1 MRKLFFILTFLFFG
15 IAVQAQ
21 NYQLHS
27 VYIYSFIRY
36 TQWPVDDISDDFVI
50 GVLGDS
56 PLIPHLQKMAEVKK
70 AGSRTIVIKKFSSVK
85 EVSTSDIVFMSKES
99 GNQLQELLTK
109 LKGKHTMI
117 ITEEEG
123 MGNEGSNINFV
134 IRNGKLAFE
143 LNREAMDR
151 SNLKVSTELTRLAII
166 I

>member
-1 MRKLFFILTFLFFG
+1 MRKLFFILTFLFVG
-15 IAVQAQ
+15 LAVQAQ

-36 TQWPVDDISDDFVI
+36 IQWPGGDTSSDFVI

-70 AGSRTIVIKKFSSVK
+70 AGNRTIVIKKFNSVN
-85 EVSTSDIVFMSKES
+85 EVANSDILFMSKES
-99 GNQLQELLTK
+99 GNQLQGLLSK
-109 LKGKHTMI
+109 LKNKNTMI

-123 MGNEGSNINFV
+123 MGKEGSNINFV

-143 LNREAMDR
+143 LNRAAMDR
-151 SNLKVSTELTRLAII
+151 ADLKVSTELTRLAII